1 MLEASGPAAHA
12 GIRAGDVIL
21 SVNGKP
27 VQSVDALYKLINAAG
42 KQVALLIQRNDARI
56 FVPIELG

>member
-12 GIRAGDVIL
+12 GIQQGDVIL
-21 SVNGKP
+21 SVNGRP
-27 VQSVDALYKLINAAG
+27 VTTVEGLRSDLAGAG
-42 KQVALLIQRNDARI
+42 KHVAILIQREDARI